1 MGAAAVRAAPIVA
14 IFGVEEVFCEVYV
27 DCGPVILELFPVMMW
42 PRDSPSAIKDHINLI
57 R

>member
-1 MGAAAVRAAPIVA
+1 MGAAAVTAAPRVA